1 MIIARI
7 ESLILG
13 KGVADALG
21 RARAYMDAGADGI
34 MIHSASK
41 DATEILEFCEEYGG
55 FDFRVPLVVVPTSYN
70 YITEDEL
77 ADAGVNVVIYANHL
91 LRSAFPAMVKT
102 AKSIL
107 EHGRSLDIDKDLMSI
122 SEIISLI
129 PGGAN

>member
-13 KGVADALG
+13 KGVADGLE
-21 RARAYMDAGADGI
+21 RARDYMDAGADGI
-34 MIHSASK
+34 VIHSVSK

-55 FDFRVPLVVVPTSYN
+55 FHFRVPLVAVPTSYN

-91 LRSAFPAMVKT
+91 LRSAFPSMAKT

-107 EHGRSLDIDKDLMSI
+107 EHGRSLDIDKDLMPI
-122 SEIISLI
+122 NEIISLI